1 MVNGLNL
8 YNLSPQYTKVGILG
22 LGLIGFE
29 FAELCYDL
37 GFDVHYFS
45 RTDKNQKRFTYHN
58 SIFSLIKE
66 VHVVSIHLAS
76 NKKTKNIINAELE
89 EVLKGKIIIN
99 TSRGDLVDE
108 YFLFEQLTSGN
119 IIGAGLDVFQIEP
132 FSGISKKIAQH
143 NSVIATS
150 HISCYDPFSIKNV
163 GIRALKNI
171 NIFLIKI
178 ILN

>member
-1 MVNGLNL
+1 MKIL
-8 YNLSPQYTKVGILG
+8 LS
-22 LGLIGFE
+22 LI
-29 FAELCYDL
+29 
-37 GFDVHYFS
+37 
-45 RTDKNQKRFTYHN
+45 TI

-76 NKKTKNIINAELE
+76 NNKTKNIINTKLE

-99 TSRGDLVDE
+99 TSRGDLIDE

-119 IIGAGLDVFQIEP
+119 IRGAGLDVFQIEP

-143 NSVIATS
+143 KSVIATS

-171 NIFLIKI
+171 KYFFNSNYSKIKNIAV
-178 ILN
+178 